1 MSKKKKSVIIAGSV
15 LAFVIVGFFVTS
27 FVLAGVHGH
36 GANLVAEWQSWGA
49 FFKDLFEFKK

>member
-1 MSKKKKSVIIAGSV
+1 MDKKKKRAIIGGSI

-36 GANLVAEWQSWGA
+36 GSNLVAEWQSWGS
-49 FFKDLFEFKK
+49 FFKGLFEFKK